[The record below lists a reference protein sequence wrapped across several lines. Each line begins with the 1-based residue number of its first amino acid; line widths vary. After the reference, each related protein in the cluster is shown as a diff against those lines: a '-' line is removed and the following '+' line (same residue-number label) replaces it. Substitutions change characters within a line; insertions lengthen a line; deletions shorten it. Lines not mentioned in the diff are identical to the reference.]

1 MDGDYILSMHE
12 FSEVSDSYTDFINT
26 IESIAVDELDY
37 EIEENS
43 DSDLPDIVFYDV
55 DDNEVARV
63 TVDGVDLAEELIED
77 YLED

>member
-43 DSDLPDIVFYDV
+43 DSDLADIVFYDV